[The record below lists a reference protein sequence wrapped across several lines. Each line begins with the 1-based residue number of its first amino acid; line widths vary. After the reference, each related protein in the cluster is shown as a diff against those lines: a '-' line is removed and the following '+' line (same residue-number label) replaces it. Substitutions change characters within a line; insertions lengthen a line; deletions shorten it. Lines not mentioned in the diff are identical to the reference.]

1 MWRDGRKYSIYL
13 HPIVQTLSEL
23 PAGIQSS
30 CNNAFFGQMK
40 NLADRDLA
48 VGHLARSER
57 GFTDEEYKRY
67 LSRIP
72 RGLAIVK
79 LGYSE
84 DVVDVE
90 PMLARPLRV
99 TGVEPSE
106 AEIGAMLGLR

>member
-1 MWRDGRKYSIYL
+1 
-13 HPIVQTLSEL
+13 
-23 PAGIQSS
+23 
-30 CNNAFFGQMK
+30 MK

-72 RGLAIVK
+72 KGMAIVK

-84 DVVDVE
+84 DVRDTE
-90 PMLARPLRV
+90 PILTRPLRV
-99 TGVEPSE
+99 IAVEPGDSE
-106 AEIGAMLGLR
+106 IADKLSLH